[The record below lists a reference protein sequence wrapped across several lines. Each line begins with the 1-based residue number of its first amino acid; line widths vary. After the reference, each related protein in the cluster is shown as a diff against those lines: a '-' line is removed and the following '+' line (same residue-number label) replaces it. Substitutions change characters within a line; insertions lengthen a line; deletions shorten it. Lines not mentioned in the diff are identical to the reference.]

1 MFREFGTPARIAT
14 FSSHEEGQDLVFKH
28 IGSTNCYV
36 SVYAF
41 RNKTEANK
49 TDYDSAVIETI
60 WFDFDDDNDVSNCLE
75 DVRKLYK
82 EYCLPNNL
90 IPRIFYTGGRG
101 FQLNIDFEELPLP
114 DRLKRKVIRNYIMF
128 IKDKYKLKSLDE
140 HCINNSVACLRRM
153 VNTPYIHKKTQQKNG
168 RYCIPMNVSEV
179 LQYSME
185 EIEALSVK
193 PRSQQFAIN
202 RQSNEK
208 VAVNILH
215 YLCDELEIK
224 YTPTNSIHFL
234 LDAVQSKEYPQEV
247 YSCST
252 DYIKPVRK
260 CITNLIDKCITEG
273 HSNHS
278 ENNAIATEL
287 INAGWKDN
295 NIAFVFSSIYEGQ
308 DGRRWGWYNG
318 PSEAGFQIKNLRT
331 KGINRFSKNK
341 LLQLNLCKCNHC
353 GCGR

>member
-14 FSSHEEGQDLVFKH
+14 FSSQEEGQDLVFKY

-185 EIEALSVK
+185 EIESLSVK
-193 PRSQQFAIN
+193 PRTQQFAIN
-202 RQSNEK
+202 RASNEK

-260 CITNLIDKCITEG
+260 CIVNLIDKCIAEG

-308 DGRRWGWYNG
+308 DGRRWGWYTG
-318 PSEAGFQIKNLRT
+318 PTEAGFQIKNLRT